1 MASTFASVDKSFFVN
16 LKSFPVKQCFPFT
29 IDTSKYEKYLSKT
42 IYAKTNTAQIDN
54 DLYSLFNLK
63 QSGTSTL

>member
-16 LKSFPVKQCFPFT
+16 LKSFPVNQCFPFT

-42 IYAKTNTAQIDN
+42 I
-54 DLYSLFNLK
+54 
-63 QSGTSTL
+63 